1 MGTII
6 ESNAVI
12 NNFREAAGR
21 CWWGEIGLDDK
32 GPNGLGV
39 HYRDLIRSGFG
50 WRARQFKKMN
60 PEKSKLEV
68 GLKFYAEDQALREKF
83 LSAIQ
88 SIYGKNSLSI
98 AQNELGDGAL
108 TCVRVR
114 RVVDTIR
121 SGKEFFRN
129 KFFLSGNITDKTP
142 LPGTFEALVAELKKD
157 EDIPKEFWDR
167 GGDKTLK
174 TLASKIIDHSGEDLS
189 EESRFREIRDNIKT
203 FFAQRRAL
211 RVKVQGML
219 DTEDPHIRQDL
230 NMVFREY
237 LLHPSVIQLLPE
249 GARGQLMEMIL
260 VRYFMFLDQNSTD
273 TQAQNPPDTREQ
285 KKPPDTIPSE
295 PRRNSMT
302 EFIFQNSAMPTAFKV
317 EGSYRY
323 RSEMNSYDRLD
334 RGIHFTIN
342 PFWTPQNQVQTPAPQ
357 EDQDNND
364 KNNDNN

>member
-1 MGTII
+1 
-6 ESNAVI
+6 
-12 NNFREAAGR
+12 
-21 CWWGEIGLDDK
+21 DDK
-32 GPNGLGV
+32 GFNGLGV

-129 KFFLSGNITDKTP
+129 KFFLAGNTNDKTP
-142 LPGTFEALVAELKKD
+142 LPGTFNALVDELKK
-157 EDIPKEFWDR
+157 EETIPQEFWVR
-167 GGDKTLK
+167 GGVGTLK
-174 TLASKIIDHSGEDLS
+174 TLASKIIDNSREDLS
-189 EESRFREIRDNIKT
+189 EESRFREIWSNIKT
-203 FFAQRRAL
+203 FFTQRRAL
-211 RVKVQGML
+211 MDKVQGMPGI
-219 DTEDPHIRQDL
+219 EDPLIRQDL
-230 NMVFREY
+230 NMVFRGY

-249 GARGQLMEMIL
+249 GARGQVMQTIL

-273 TQAQNPPDTREQ
+273 TQEKNPPDTQ
-285 KKPPDTIPSE
+285 KQKMDSAIIPSE
-295 PRRNSMT
+295 SRRNSMT
-302 EFIFQNSAMPTAFKV
+302 EFIFKNSTMPTVFKV

-323 RSEMNSYDRLD
+323 RSEMNSFDRLD
-334 RGIHFTIN
+334 RGIHFEIWA
-342 PFWTPQNQVQTPAPQ
+342 FWTPQNPVQTPAPQ
-357 EDQDNND
+357 EDQDNKD

>member
-1 MGTII
+1 MADII

-12 NNFREAAGR
+12 DELREAAGR
-21 CWWGEIGLDDK
+21 CWWGEIGQDAK
-32 GPNGLGV
+32 GPKGLGV
-39 HYRDLIRSGFG
+39 HYRDLIRNGRG
-50 WRARQFKKMN
+50 WRARQFQKMN
-60 PEKSKLEV
+60 SGYSEETVEKT
-68 GLKFYAEDQALREKF
+68 LKKEDTALRDKF
-83 LSAIQ
+83 LEAIR
-88 SIYGKNSLSI
+88 SIYGTNSLSI
-98 AQNELGDGAL
+98 AQKELGDGAL

-129 KFFLSGNITDKTP
+129 KFFLSGNTNDKTP
-142 LPGTFEALVAELKKD
+142 LPGTFNALLDELKK
-157 EDIPKEFWDR
+157 EETIPQEFWAQ
-167 GGDKTLK
+167 GGVGTLK

-203 FFAQRRAL
+203 FFAQRQEL
-211 RVKVQGML
+211 KDKVQGML
-219 DTEDPHIRQDL
+219 DMEDRFIRQDL

-249 GARGQLMEMIL
+249 GARGQVMGMIL
-260 VRYFMFLDQNSTD
+260 ATYFRFLEKNPPD

-342 PFWTPQNQVQTPAPQ
+342 PFWTPQNQ
-357 EDQDNND
+357 D
-364 KNNDNN
+364 KKDV